1 MKISLSKEY
10 IHTEN
15 SSIVWNAYEFL
26 NSKKAQERILSTLPN
41 TPLQIQSSQLPTKT
55 TSAITKVLTH
65 HRKLKTTRTRL
76 KINKT
81 HVIGVLI
88 VLNIIILISKHHKH
102 TEHNSHLKKLHEKRI
117 YTKKKQRK
125 AEQEAKYMNSKFT
138 QLLQKVAISKTPLI
152 QLSISP
158 SKTTIKIAKE
168 STTYWITFLKNHYPH
183 YLPSAEIH
191 SNTDDT
197 NTITLHHEK

>member
-1 MKISLSKEY
+1 MSGRYILYIKIDSG
-10 IHTEN
+10 
-15 SSIVWNAYEFL
+15 
-26 NSKKAQERILSTLPN
+26 LPN
-41 TPLQIQSSQLPTKT
+41 EIYQYYNKLTETSITSEDSGIDLPLIDNY
-55 TSAITKVLTH
+55 
-65 HRKLKTTRTRL
+65 
-76 KINKT
+76 KINDTKCET
-81 HVIGVLI
+81 FNFGIKCEMRDSNG
-88 VLNIIILISKHHKH
+88 
-102 TEHNSHLKKLHEKRI
+102 NSIPYYLYSR
-117 YTKKKQRK
+117 
-125 AEQEAKYMNSKFT
+125 SS
-138 QLLQKVAISKTPLI
+138 ISKTPLI